1 MPKIIS
7 DDERERTRKAII
19 KHTKQLIITKQEIK
33 DVTVD
38 DIVRSAGLGKGSF
51 YSYFKSK
58 EECLYQVL
66 ETALTDVYQQVEL
79 IKKEKLSTKE
89 KTIKFVREVYLAEYR
104 VDYYFNTTDIEALF
118 RKLPLEFSEREQNFI
133 GSGLIDNIMRL
144 MDISRVQAE
153 TFYTILE
160 CIEFTSANNT
170 ISKQAKEEAL
180 NVLIQSIAEYVGKHS
195 TV

>member
-118 RKLPLEFSEREQNFI
+118 RKLPPEYSEMEKRFI
-133 GSGLIDNIMRL
+133 GDGLITDIMEVLNIGKA
-144 MDISRVQAE
+144 QAE
-153 TFYTILE
+153 TFYTLLE
-160 CIEFTSANNT
+160 CIEFAANRQ
-170 ISKQAKEEAL
+170 ISDAAKEEAL
-180 NVLIQSIAEYVGKHS
+180 NTLILALAEYTEKHS
-195 TV
+195 TM